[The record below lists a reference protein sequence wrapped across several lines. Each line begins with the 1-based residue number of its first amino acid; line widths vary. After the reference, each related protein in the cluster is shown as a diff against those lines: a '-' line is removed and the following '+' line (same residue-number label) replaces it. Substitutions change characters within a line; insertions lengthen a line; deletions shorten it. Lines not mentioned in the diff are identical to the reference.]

1 MKDMTLERI
10 AKACGGQL
18 VLPSEGERSTISA
31 SKEIAGAVLDSRQVQ
46 KDFLFFAVKGEKT
59 DGHGYIG
66 DVFKKGAACVI
77 TEKKP
82 EEVKEQ
88 FGTDLACW
96 GAYIVVPDSLQALKQ
111 IAAFYRS
118 TLSIPIVGITGSVG
132 KTSTKELIAAVLAQK
147 YCVLKTEG
155 NFNNEIGLP
164 LTILRIRKEH
174 TAAVVEM
181 GISDFHEMT
190 RLSAIARPD
199 IGVITNIGQCHLEN
213 LGSRDGIF
221 KAKTEMFA
229 NLSEG
234 ARVCLNGEDDKL
246 SAVKEV
252 NGLPPF
258 FFGLGGNP
266 EEEVWAEEITDNGL
280 FGSDALLKFK
290 DGGEQKIHIPLPG
303 AHMVINAAAAAC
315 VGRILGLTGEQIA
328 EGIASVKSLQGRSNL
343 IQGKH
348 CMIIDDCY
356 NANPVSMKAAIRLLA
371 GTRPAESQAA
381 PAAIDQAVTPVTGQ
395 AAPAAVGQTVM
406 PVTGQAA
413 SVAAPTA
420 IRQTGAKVAI
430 LGDMFELGENSDA
443 LHEEV
448 GAFAAQENLDRLI
461 FIGENAYHIYKR
473 ALALSSAKALSNAK
487 AFSRTD
493 ADANIYWY
501 PEKEQFFAALEK
513 DREKLLPDGSI
524 VLVKASHGM
533 DFKQIVEKLRNE

>member
-10 AKACGGQL
+10 TKACGGQL

-190 RLSAIARPD
+190 RLSAIARPN

-258 FFGLGGNP
+258 FFGLGTNP

-315 VGRILGLTGEQIA
+315 VGKILGLTGEQIA
-328 EGIASVKSLQGRSNL
+328 EGIASVRSLQGRSNL

-371 GTRPAESQAA
+371 GTGSTA
-381 PAAIDQAVTPVTGQ
+381 GQ
-395 AAPAAVGQTVM
+395 AE
-406 PVTGQAA
+406 
-413 SVAAPTA
+413 PTA
-420 IRQTGAKVAI
+420 IGKTGAKVAI

-461 FIGENAYHIYKR
+461 FIGENAYHIYK
-473 ALALSSAKALSNAK
+473 SAKALSKAS
-487 AFSRTD
+487 AFS
-493 ADANIYWY
+493 NVSWY

-513 DREKLLPDGSI
+513 DREKLLPDGST
-524 VLVKASHGM
+524 VLVKASHSM

>member
-1 MKDMTLERI
+1 MKDMTLEKI
-10 AKACGGQL
+10 AKACGGRL
-18 VLPSEGERSTISA
+18 VLPSEGEKDGISA

-59 DGHGYIG
+59 DGHRFIG
-66 DVFKKGAACVI
+66 DVFGKGAICVI
-77 TEKKP
+77 TQKTP
-82 EEVKEQ
+82 EEVEEQ
-88 FGTDLACW
+88 FGTDSSGW

-118 TLSIPIVGITGSVG
+118 TLSIPVVGITGSVG
-132 KTSTKELIAAVLAQK
+132 KTSTKEMIAAVLAQK

-190 RLSAIARPD
+190 RLSAIARPTV
-199 IGVITNIGQCHLEN
+199 GVITNIGQCHLEN

-234 ARVCLNGEDDKL
+234 GRVCLNGEDDKL

-252 NGLPPF
+252 NGKAPF

-290 DGGEQKIHIPLPG
+290 DGGEQKIHIPIPG
-303 AHMVINAAAAAC
+303 SHMVINAAAAAC
-315 VGRILGLTGEQIA
+315 VGRLLGLSDEQIA

-343 IQGKH
+343 IQGKR
-348 CMIIDDCY
+348 CMILDDCY

-371 GTRPAESQAA
+371 GTRPAASQAV
-381 PAAIDQAVTPVTGQ
+381 PTVTEPG
-395 AAPAAVGQTVM
+395 
-406 PVTGQAA
+406 
-413 SVAAPTA
+413 S
-420 IRQTGAKVAI
+420 IKTGAKVAI

-461 FIGENAYHIYKR
+461 FIGENAYYMYKR
-473 ALALSSAKALSNAK
+473 AKALSSAKALSRAK
-487 AFSRTD
+487 ALS
-493 ADANIYWY
+493 NVYWY

-513 DREKLLPDGSI
+513 DRENLLPDGSI
-524 VLVKASHGM
+524 VLIKASHGM